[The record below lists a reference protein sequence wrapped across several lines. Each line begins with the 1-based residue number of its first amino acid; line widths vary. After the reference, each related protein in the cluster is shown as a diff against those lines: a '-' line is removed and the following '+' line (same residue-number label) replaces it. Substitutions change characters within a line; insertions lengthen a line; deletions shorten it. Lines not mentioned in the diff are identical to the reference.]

1 MRNDPACRGVCL
13 FRLSVCEVEFGKQI
27 RNHMVRMQVS
37 FLGCR
42 DIPQHFVIP
51 PRDIPE
57 HRVAA
62 DPHALAENFVALPVV
77 ARFVQR
83 IAIVV

>member
-1 MRNDPACRGVCL
+1 
-13 FRLSVCEVEFGKQI
+13 
-27 RNHMVRMQVS
+27 MVRMQVG